1 MTEPERSPAA
11 HPVQDATG
19 ATRARPRRSGS
30 VGISGIASRR
40 RGLIVGGAVVI
51 GAIGIAAALASAN
64 QSPDGV
70 VATGADGQD
79 YVIPEN
85 AERPIYHSREEC
97 LADIREQIATL
108 QAQGEPVGDDPEQLC
123 ESSDDY
129 HGYYGGGYWLG
140 PIIYPSSRWSSA
152 RPSSWAPVSTG
163 GFAAHGATQPD
174 VVQRAPAGAK
184 VGSKATLS
192 GGFGG
197 TGKSGFGSHVGG

>member
-1 MTEPERSPAA
+1 MRKTRQLSSRFTSNKQLLVVLWELFPGHPHLLPASA
-11 HPVQDATG
+11 ESLAGIAQVRKPRLGREGANVTILDAD
-19 ATRARPRRSGS
+19 GS
-30 VGISGIASRR
+30 VIAEA
-40 RGLIVGGAVVI
+40 GGGYGEEGFVYQAR
-51 GAIGIAAALASAN
+51 AELA
-64 QSPDGV
+64 
-70 VATGADGQD
+70 
-79 YVIPEN
+79 
-85 AERPIYHSREEC
+85 R
-97 LADIREQIATL
+97 
-108 QAQGEPVGDDPEQLC
+108 DPEQLC